1 VVLGDGGGSG
11 GGPWRPLGVDCARR
25 QRCLE
30 RSWAL
35 AALDATRRLLCWAAA
50 AITLCVSRARWYD
63 LGMALLERAEGE
75 RLARVP
81 APDWALAPGARGG
94 QGLRLRGTK
103 SWPTYA
109 FWWLLAYLRLLV
121 VAGLFYAFLGLGKA
135 QLAPLLLQPR
145 EPL

>member
-1 VVLGDGGGSG
+1 MVLGDGGGSG

-63 LGMALLERAEGE
+63 LGVGAGASCLSGGSAWLVFPRLTGLLHLGRGGGE
-75 RLARVP
+75 RS
-81 APDWALAPGARGG
+81 
-94 QGLRLRGTK
+94 RLRVQRAGLPTAFCG
-103 SWPTYA
+103 SWPICA
-109 FWWLLAYLRLLV
+109 LCSLC
-121 VAGLFYAFLGLGKA
+121 KA